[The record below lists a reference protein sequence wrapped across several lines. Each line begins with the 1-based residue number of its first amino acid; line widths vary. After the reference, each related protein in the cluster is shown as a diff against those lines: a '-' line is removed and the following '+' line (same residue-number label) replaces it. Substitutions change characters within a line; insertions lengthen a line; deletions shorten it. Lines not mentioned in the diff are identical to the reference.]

1 MTLHMTDASENPAHR
16 PYGELA
22 KRIPGFARNIR
33 VVGAAAARVM
43 SALRNRATPA
53 ADAAQY
59 DAVVV
64 ADPEPPVNGQDPLGS
79 AELLSQLQENGFV
92 FVLCPN
98 RQHWRGCPDGHTPE
112 EIRAR
117 LEPAGLALYA
127 HLTLID
133 PPYASLQPDK
143 NGIMNIEGKPF
154 SINAPEDRER
164 LLATHYL
171 FMAVRPSYNPVM
183 HARTLREAG
192 HPDWAHEVL
201 SLIPSVY
208 LENPHVFATV
218 GMDMM
223 ACLLQIDSTYRDG
236 KTLVRF
242 WLSQT
247 LFYQV
252 IARAPL
258 SHFAY
263 QCQAEF
269 WRRLGNVDM
278 ATRLLRSVLHAAPDD
293 ATQAQLT
300 QFERITRRS
309 LPRDVAPEWDSQGG
323 PSRVLMITHP
333 RPHYGLDVLYDGLC
347 HVLGAENVV
356 ELPHKTFLHG
366 ITPDELAHYP
376 CLFQWPGTP
385 HTFDQIIEQLR
396 DRRFDVVLF
405 ADIEQSLDSAS
416 VQRIIEAAGD
426 TPIFLVDAR
435 DECDDPRDSTFS
447 HLGVRSVAGV
457 FKREMLI
464 GVDYGPNA
472 FPLPFAYPEGR
483 VSPDI
488 TASRSES
495 IFWAGHRNFGMRR
508 LYLERLEQML
518 HRTLDKTYAQDQ
530 YVEQLRR
537 SRIGINVFGFG
548 FDTVRYWEIPAHG
561 AMLFSERL
569 PIRIPH
575 NFEEGV
581 SAVFFDHLADLET
594 KLAYYLNNPDES
606 LAIARAGYEHLRRF
620 HTSSA
625 RARQMLAYIQ
635 GVIGNRS

>member
-1 MTLHMTDASENPAHR
+1 VHTANASQNTRPR
-16 PYGELA
+16 PYAELA
-22 KRIPGFARNIR
+22 KRIPSFARN
-33 VVGAAAARVM
+33 VKVTGTAAEEVMPVLKTRAA
-43 SALRNRATPA
+43 SAAPT
-53 ADAAQY
+53 AQY

-64 ADPEPPVNGQDPLGS
+64 AGPQQPVNGQDPLGS
-79 AELLSQLQENGFV
+79 PESLSQLHENGFV

-98 RQHWRGCPDGHTPE
+98 RQYWRGCPDGHTLE
-112 EIRAR
+112 DIRTR
-117 LEPAGLALYA
+117 IEPAGLALYA

-133 PPYASLQPDK
+133 SRYAGLQPDK
-143 NGIMNIEGKPF
+143 NGVMNIEGKTF
-154 SINAPEDRER
+154 SVSTPDDRER

-183 HARTLREAG
+183 HARTLCEDG
-192 HPDWAHEVL
+192 HPDWAYEVL
-201 SLIPSVY
+201 SLIPAVY
-208 LENPHVFATV
+208 LENPQVFVTV

-223 ACLLQIDSTYRDG
+223 ACLVQIDSMYRDG

-247 LFYQV
+247 FFYQV

-263 QCQAEF
+263 QCQAEL
-269 WRRLGNVDM
+269 WRRLGNMDM

-293 ATQAQLT
+293 DTQAQLT
-300 QFERITRRS
+300 QLERITRGS
-309 LPRDVAPEWDSQGG
+309 LPRDVAPQWDPKHG
-323 PSRVLMITHP
+323 PTRILMITHP

-347 HVLGAENVV
+347 HILGPENVI
-356 ELPHKTFLHG
+356 EFPHKPFLHG
-366 ITPDELAHYP
+366 TTPEELAYYP

-385 HTFDQIIEQLR
+385 HSFDEMVGRLR
-396 DRRFDVVLF
+396 DREFDVVLF

-416 VQRIIEAAGD
+416 ARCIVEAAGD

-435 DECDDPRDSTFS
+435 DECDDPRDATFS
-447 HLGVRSVAGV
+447 HLGLRSVAGV

-472 FPLPFAYPEGR
+472 FPLPFAYPEDR

-488 TASRSES
+488 TAPRTED

-508 LYLERLEQML
+508 LYLERLEKAL
-518 HRTLDKTYAQDQ
+518 GRTLDKTYAQDE
-530 YVEQLRR
+530 YVGQLRR
-537 SRIGINVFGFG
+537 SRIGINIFGFG

-575 NFEEGV
+575 NFEDGV
-581 SAVFFDHLADLET
+581 SAVFFDDLADLET
-594 KLAYYLNNPDES
+594 RLAYYREHAEES
-606 LAIARAGYEHLRRF
+606 SAIAQAGYEHLKRF

-625 RARQMLAYIQ
+625 RARQMLACIQ
-635 GVIGNRS
+635 NVIAKRA